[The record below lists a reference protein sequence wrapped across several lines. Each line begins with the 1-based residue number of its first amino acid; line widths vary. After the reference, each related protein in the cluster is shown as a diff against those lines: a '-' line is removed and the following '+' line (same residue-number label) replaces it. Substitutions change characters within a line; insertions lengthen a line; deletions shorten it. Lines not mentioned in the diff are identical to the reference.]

1 MNESALDGDD
11 DYEESKPNLSPQIQP
26 KTKKLFILNQNE
38 IVLAE
43 LFRRPYSKQF
53 LGFCLQRFEVGVW
66 SSARGYNIDGALKCA
81 MGNHKE
87 KLLFVWVG
95 LIPMVNAEKPLYM
108 KELQKVWNL
117 YDSIYSR
124 SNTLMI
130 DDKPYRALY
139 NPAHLSIFTKSYD
152 INDEEDNLFDP
163 NGELCKYLEGVYKA
177 EDVPRHIQHN
187 PFGLPPITPS
197 HPDWKYYKKV
207 QNIGPSA
214 SVLWSF
220 LGHSAEV
227 IVTRSTHAYCYISS
241 CA

>member
-1 MNESALDGDD
+1 MNESVLDDD
-11 DYEESKPNLSPQIQP
+11 GDYEEPISNLSPQVQP
-26 KTKKLFILNQNE
+26 KTKKLLILKLNEFLYRRVVYFQEILEYKYTIYRIPEHRYRDFI
-38 IVLAE
+38 

-207 QNIGPSA
+207 
-214 SVLWSF
+214 LLK
-220 LGHSAEV
+220 LGFV
-227 IVTRSTHAYCYISS
+227 DT
-241 CA
+241 